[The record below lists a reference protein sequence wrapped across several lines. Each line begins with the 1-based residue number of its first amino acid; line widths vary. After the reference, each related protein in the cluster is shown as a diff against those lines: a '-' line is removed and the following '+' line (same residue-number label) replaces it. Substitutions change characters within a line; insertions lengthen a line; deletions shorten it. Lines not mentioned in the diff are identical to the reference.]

1 MVCHWKFFDG
11 TYSVYG
17 SFGFK
22 NGNMKPGSGRKLKFP
37 DKKIK
42 NKELGAFAFFVA
54 ALTFRESEPMV
65 RFVRNIRTADP
76 RQVFLTVSYF
86 QKTVHDFHTLCI
98 ISLCNFVKRN
108 RRMLKWIVKTNGFY
122 GFDSKLLLN
131 KLHMTSR
138 VFWKQFCIKIATSW
152 QGCLCLLARLH

>member
-17 SFGFK
+17 SFGFS
-22 NGNMKPGSGRKLKFP
+22 NGDMKPGSGRKLKFP

-86 QKTVHDFHTLCI
+86 QKTVHDILCYCTLFI
-98 ISLCNFVKRN
+98 
-108 RRMLKWIVKTNGFY
+108 
-122 GFDSKLLLN
+122 LN
-131 KLHMTSR
+131 
-138 VFWKQFCIKIATSW
+138 A
-152 QGCLCLLARLH
+152 

>member
-1 MVCHWKFFDG
+1 MNLLRFLRVKPEVINSGNGLPLEIFDG

-76 RQVFLTVSYF
+76 RQVCLTVSYF

-108 RRMLKWIVKTNGFY
+108 RRMLK
-122 GFDSKLLLN
+122 
-131 KLHMTSR
+131 
-138 VFWKQFCIKIATSW
+138 
-152 QGCLCLLARLH
+152 